1 MNLATCRVSKIGHMK
16 GWKIRRNRGN
26 PWGIILLGE
35 KSGFEFC
42 GSGAKSKN

>member
-16 GWKIRRNRGN
+16 GWKIRGN

-42 GSGAKSKN
+42 GSGARSKN